1 MVISRMKF
9 VVILISALLSG
20 CTPGF
25 IYTDIVEP
33 GCTDLRG
40 TPLGEKTVKGGAF
53 RVEIPT
59 SRIDL
64 TAEWDSRA
72 IGDIAKKNGI
82 STVHSCDARVLS
94 FLGGIFRKQEIIVYG
109 E

>member
-1 MVISRMKF
+1 MVIRLMKF
-9 VVILISALLSG
+9 VFIFMSALLSG
-20 CTPGF
+20 CAPGF
-25 IYTDIVEP
+25 VYTDIVRP
-33 GCTDLRG
+33 GCVDLRG

-82 STVHSCDARVLS
+82 STVNSCDERILS
-94 FLGGIFRKQEIIVYG
+94 FLGGIFRKEEIIVYG